1 MKHFAPTEVAD
12 GPLSN
17 ASEDVEMKDA
27 TEVGGIFEKGDNEE
41 GGDEKDTNEI
51 ENEGKDNEEAEEEDV
66 AAPKRNPVRGVRT
79 KALKAEKKVTKRK
92 PKVIAKPYT
101 PPQDQSQNEKAAP
114 ALLLKRN
121 LKGETAFDLAAE
133 KYDPEDSKPKEVNE
147 AIRKRRKA
155 IQKEFYALTS
165 FFKTLVLHHA
175 DCLEHVPVN
184 EKDKDV
190 WEAPERMRAV
200 LASLD
205 RVHRE
210 GYLISSAFEAAT
222 KESLMMAHSEEYI
235 NFVYKLSEEV
245 QSTGPV
251 PFTPRVQESVQSLDA
266 SQLKN
271 PDLCDT
277 SFSKGSLQASLRAT
291 GAVIH
296 AVDRVLGTF
305 QRNAFCIVRP
315 PGHHAGIDGLLDEA
329 SSCGFCIFNNVAIG
343 ALHAL
348 KEYPEKVKK
357 VAIIDFDVHHGNGTE
372 EIVAKYN
379 RENGTKRTHILFFSA
394 HLFDEARPGS
404 KYEFYPGSGGSNN
417 LYGNIVN
424 VPMQPLWRR
433 RGLTTRSSRQV

>member
-1 MKHFAPTEVAD
+1 MP
-12 GPLSN
+12 G
-17 ASEDVEMKDA
+17 EDVEMKDA
-27 TEVGGIFEKGDNEE
+27 SDDESASAKAMNQE
-41 GGDEKDTNEI
+41 GGKEKDSEEI
-51 ENEGKDNEEAEEEDV
+51 ENEAKDNEEADAEEEDA

-79 KALKAEKKVTKRK
+79 KALKAEKKVVRRK
-92 PKVIAKPYT
+92 PRQASKPYV
-101 PPQDQSQNEKAAP
+101 PPADQKQNSELAP
-114 ALLLKRN
+114 SLLVKRN
-121 LKGETAFDLAAE
+121 LKGETPFDLAAE
-133 KYDPEDSKPKEVNE
+133 KYDPEDVKPKEVKA
-147 AIRKRRKA
+147 AIRKRRKE
-155 IQKEFYALTS
+155 IQAAFYSVSS
-165 FFKTLVLHHA
+165 FFKTLVLHHE
-175 DCLEHVPVN
+175 DCLGHVPVN

-205 RVHRE
+205 GVNRDGFLV
-210 GYLISSAFEAAT
+210 SSAFEAAT
-222 KESLMMAHSEEYI
+222 KEALVMAHSEEYI
-235 NFVYKLSEEV
+235 DFVYKLSEEV

-251 PFTPRVQESVQSLDA
+251 PFTPRVQESVQSLDQ

-291 GAVIH
+291 GAVLH
-296 AVDRVLGTF
+296 AVDRVLGSL

-379 RENGTKRTHILFFSA
+379 RENGTRRSHIMFFSA
-394 HLFDEARPGS
+394 HLFDGARPGS
-404 KYEFYPGSGGSNN
+404 KYEFYPGSGENN
-417 LYGNIVN
+417 NMYGNIVN

-433 RGLTTRSSRQV
+433 RGLNTRSSR